1 MSDFHSVVTEQKV
14 YICAVYSFIGKLLRA
29 VLPEVA
35 WNNTCLPSEE
45 AFGGILDAVIQ
56 KHDPTASCEGDCCL
70 SMAQTACR
78 QMKRVCELLRNV
90 CRSLGL
96 KDEADQYLDAP
107 WFVDLLLRMN
117 VSKLNKLLYTIDF
130 ADDKPSRILM
140 NVAAILN
147 DKAVAYDAM
156 SARAKRKADKE
167 TNELIREATSRI
179 EKKIAAHDAD
189 TKTQF
194 AAVRDELHETK
205 EELMAKVKAI
215 LKKVGKVNFGG
226 KRKCRHT
233 AEQKKVCLALW
244 MEAQRNE
251 ELKSGTEKGIATYE
265 AAFNWYK
272 KRLALVDV
280 TSSKK
285 FVSVIRSIIS
295 IRSAES
301 IKALEAKIEEERK
314 AKKNNP
320 QTSPLTSSPLHTK
333 KQNVVKFVP

>member
-1 MSDFHSVVTEQKV
+1 
-14 YICAVYSFIGKLLRA
+14 
-29 VLPEVA
+29 
-35 WNNTCLPSEE
+35 
-45 AFGGILDAVIQ
+45 
-56 KHDPTASCEGDCCL
+56 
-70 SMAQTACR
+70 MAQTACR

-130 ADDKPSRILM
+130 TDDKPSRILM

-205 EELMAKVKAI
+205 EELMAKVDAT
-215 LKKVGKVNFGG
+215 LKKVGKANLGG

-233 AEQKKVCLALW
+233 IEQKKVCLALW

-251 ELKSGTEKGIATYE
+251 ELKSGTESGRATYE
-265 AAFNWYK
+265 ATFNWYK
-272 KRLALVDV
+272 RRLALVEIDTV
-280 TSSKK
+280 EK
-285 FVSVIRSIIS
+285 FIAVMRTINNTN
-295 IRSAES
+295 SAES
-301 IKALEAKIEEERK
+301 IKALEAKREAERK
-314 AKKNNP
+314 AKKNSTLNSQLSTLTTSTRSTRSTRLNDTPNP
-320 QTSPLTSSPLHTK
+320 HPSPLTTK
-333 KQNVVKFVP
+333 NQNVVKSMA

>member
-14 YICAVYSFIGKLLRA
+14 YICSVYSFIVRLLRA

-35 WNNTCLPSEE
+35 WNSALLLSEE
-45 AFGGILDAVIQ
+45 SLDALLDGVIR
-56 KHDPTASCEGDCCL
+56 KNALEGANEGDCRL
-70 SMAQTACR
+70 SMAQVACNS
-78 QMKRVCELLRNV
+78 MKRLCDLLKRISESV
-90 CRSLGL
+90 GL
-96 KDEADQYLDAP
+96 KDVAERYLDAP
-107 WFVDLLLRMN
+107 WFIDMLYRKDT
-117 VSKLNKLLYTIDF
+117 SKLNKLLYTIDF
-130 ADDKPSRILM
+130 TDEKPSRLLM
-140 NVAAILN
+140 NVAAILDDN
-147 DKAVAYDAM
+147 AVAYDGM
-156 SARAKRKADKE
+156 SARAKRKADME
-167 TNELIREATSRI
+167 TKELIREATSRI
-179 EKKIAAHDAD
+179 EKKIASHDAD

-301 IKALEAKIEEERK
+301 IKALEAKIEAERK

-320 QTSPLTSSPLHTK
+320 HPSPPHPSPQK
-333 KQNVVKFVP
+333 N